1 MSDRLIALGAALIF
15 AALGYMLVDATGP
28 ASFVYPYRAT
38 KLAALVLV
46 GIALSVATV
55 VFQTITGNRILTPS
69 LMGFDALFVL
79 VLTVLVHGLGA
90 AGYAALP
97 AWEVFALNFAAM
109 AVLGLVLFVVLMR
122 LARGD
127 MVRMVLTGIVLGL
140 LIRSLTE
147 FLQRLI
153 DPSEYQMVQ
162 SLSFARFTQIDLAL
176 LLISAVAVAVGVAGA
191 WHLRYRLDV
200 LALGDTAAVSLGEP
214 PERLQNM
221 ALVIICLLVAA
232 ATSLAGPLASG
243 GAGPSS
249 FFGLIVAAFA
259 HVLTPTHR
267 HAILLP
273 SAALTGA
280 FILVGGQLVME
291 RLLDLS
297 TPLIVVIELIGG
309 VTFLVLLL
317 KRRMA

>member
-176 LLISAVAVAVGVAGA
+176 LLISAVAVAVGVAAA